1 MVKRIVVTRS
11 FIVLEKDGDRFYIGA
26 KHFDFLIKA
35 IENARTLPEGTTISL
50 KIPKEYKEEKE
61 EIEEKLEGEEE
72 ELGEG
77 EVEGEEEEYALI

>member
-1 MVKRIVVTRS
+1 
-11 FIVLEKDGDRFYIGA
+11 VLEKDGDRFYIGA

-50 KIPKEYKEEKE
+50 KIPKEEKEEKE
-61 EIEEKLEGEEE
+61 ELEEKLEEEE

-77 EVEGEEEEYALI
+77 EGEEEEEYALI